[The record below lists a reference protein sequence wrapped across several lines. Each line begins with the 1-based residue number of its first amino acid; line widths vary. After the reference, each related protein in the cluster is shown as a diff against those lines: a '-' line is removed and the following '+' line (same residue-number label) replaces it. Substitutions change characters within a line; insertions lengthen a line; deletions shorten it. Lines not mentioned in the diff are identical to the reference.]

1 MFKANRRN
9 LMSYLHPKPKQ
20 PKVVHQFRHAEEAL
34 YKRDLTVGGAIL
46 FGWGT
51 KYILLPGI
59 SVSNPFFL
67 ILTVSVTTITSQKYL
82 RNVWHTISQRRKPTS
97 DTFVGLATVLTVA
110 TGGVVTALS
119 AVWLLNLGQ
128 YIKIHDQRLTNKS
141 IQSKDHIS
149 DKDTLQATRLIWEPW
164 FIEQRQHLVKYV
176 IPILVWMIFLYA
188 FWPLLSIYYLI
199 FLQYAY
205 RVEQFLR
212 ISPYGPWVFVS
223 IFALGP
229 LFLLPA
235 TLLNILGGYFF
246 GPVWGSVYSLIGSNI
261 AGTVTYIVGRYF
273 GQTNI
278 DNHANRGTLQHY
290 IDWMHQNPFKAVLTM
305 HIIWIPFEIV
315 NYLAGFLQLNWA
327 AFALGTALG
336 SFFPTISFAL
346 FGASVEGSLIK
357 ETPTLNWTTLAAG
370 GLILVGSFTLA
381 QYFKSREAKA
391 RNLIKHLN
399 SPQGVENKFGTTKAK
414 TFTVAANPLDS
425 AHPLDSTALG

>member
-1 MFKANRRN
+1 MMFKANQRN

-20 PKVVHQFRHAEEAL
+20 PKVVHQFRQDEEAL

-46 FGWGT
+46 FGWGA
-51 KYILLPGI
+51 KYILLPGL
-59 SVSNPFFL
+59 SASNPFFL

-97 DTFVGLATVLTVA
+97 DTFVGLATVLAVA

-141 IQSKDHIS
+141 TQAKNHIS
-149 DKDTLQATRLIWEPW
+149 DKNNLQTTRLIWETW

-176 IPILVWMIFLYA
+176 IPVTTILAWMIFLYA

-212 ISPYGPWVFVS
+212 ISPYGPWMFVS

-235 TLLNILGGYFF
+235 TLLNILGGYVF
-246 GPVWGSVYSLIGSNI
+246 GPVWGSVYSFIGSNI

-278 DNHANRGTLQHY
+278 DSHANQGTLQHY
-290 IDWMHQNPFKAVLTM
+290 IDWMHQNPFEAVLTM

-336 SFFPTISFAL
+336 SFFTTVSFAL

-399 SPQGVENKFGTTKAK
+399 SSQVIEREFAPPRNK
-414 TFTVAANPLDS
+414 TFTVAANS
-425 AHPLDSTALG
+425 LDSTALG